1 MAHPPSL
8 GDKGPSYARPMN
20 DDLRA
25 KVAADRPRLTEL
37 LGDLVRLP
45 TVSAP
50 GYDQVKVRE
59 AAEAIVAILDREGF
73 ENAQLLGLE
82 AGNPAVF
89 AEIPAP
95 VGAPTLLLYAHYDVQ
110 PPGPAHEWSTDP
122 FEPVEREGRLYG
134 RGAADDKGGIVM
146 HLGAI
151 AAHDGRP
158 PVGVQIFFEGEEEA
172 GSQSLAGILDR
183 YSSLLHPDVIV
194 IGDGGNWSVGVPA
207 FITSLR
213 GIVGVSFELRTL
225 NKAVHSGSYGG
236 VFPDALTA
244 MIRLLATLHD
254 EEGNVAIPGLVSEEV
269 GGIDV
274 PEALARELAGCV
286 DGLEQIGTGTIPS
299 RIWTRPAVSI
309 LAVDAPPVSEAIN
322 QLVPVARAK
331 VSMRTAP
338 GQDTDEALEALK
350 TYLEANAPWGT
361 KLEFFHEE
369 RGDAVSLDMDTFAV
383 EAWSA
388 AFIEAFG
395 NEPVRMG
402 AGGSIPFISTFSE
415 MYPGVPILVIGTSDP
430 TSSYH
435 APNESQDLADLER
448 AVLSEAIAFRLIAAG
463 ISVTP

>member
-1 MAHPPSL
+1 
-8 GDKGPSYARPMN
+8 MN

-25 KVAADRPRLTEL
+25 KVAADLPRLTEL

-45 TVSAP
+45 SVSAL
-50 GYDQVKVRE
+50 GYDQAKVHQ
-59 AAEAIVAILDREGF
+59 AAQAIVGILDRSGF

-82 AGNPAVF
+82 GGNPAVF

-95 VGAPTLLLYAHYDVQ
+95 EGAPTLLLYAHYDVQ
-110 PPGPAHEWSTDP
+110 PPGPADEWSTDP
-122 FEPVEREGRLYG
+122 FEPVERDGRLYG
-134 RGAADDKGGIVM
+134 RGVADDKGGIVM
-146 HLGAI
+146 HLGAV
-151 AAHDGRP
+151 AVHDGRP

-172 GSQSLAGILDR
+172 GSQSLAGILER
-183 YSSLLHPDVIV
+183 YSSLLSPDVIV

-225 NKAVHSGSYGG
+225 KEAVHSGSYGG

-254 EEGNVAIPGLVSEEV
+254 EEGSVAIPGLVSEEV

-286 DGLEQIGTGTIPS
+286 DGLEQIGTGSIPS

-309 LAVDAPPVSEAIN
+309 LALDAPPVSEAIN

-331 VSMRTAP
+331 VSLRIAP
-338 GQDTDEALEALK
+338 GQDTNAAREALK
-350 TYLEANAPWGT
+350 AHLVANAPWGT
-361 KLEFFHEE
+361 RLEFFHEE
-369 RGDAVSLDMDTFAV
+369 QGDATSLDMDSFAV
-383 EAWSA
+383 EAWTT
-388 AFIEAFG
+388 AFEEAFG
-395 NEPVRMG
+395 NEPVHMG

-415 MYPGVPILVIGTSDP
+415 MYPGVPILVVGTSDP

-435 APNESQDLADLER
+435 APNESQDLADLGK
-448 AVLSEAIAFRLIAAG
+448 AVLAEAIAFRLIAEA
-463 ISVTP
+463 SA